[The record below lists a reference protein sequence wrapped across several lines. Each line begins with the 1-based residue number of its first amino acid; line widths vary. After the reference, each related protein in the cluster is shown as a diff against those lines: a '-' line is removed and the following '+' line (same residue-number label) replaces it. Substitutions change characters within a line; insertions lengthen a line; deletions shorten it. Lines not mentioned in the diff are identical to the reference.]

1 MKTLKQL
8 NESAQR
14 IALMEEIDAV
24 NNTGFLTEDLVM
36 VIETHNKAQWSEG
49 LDSDEFD
56 AHLEKLLQEA
66 RSGI

>member
-14 IALMEEIDAV
+14 VALMEEIDAV
-24 NNTGFLTEDLVM
+24 NNTGFLTEDLVT